1 MCPHTKGMKTMI
13 RYAFALT
20 IALGAIAGVAAAVEA
35 SSAKSLH
42 AAANLTVVE
51 KNSPFPVIG
60 PIVVEECIK
69 DDCSDLA
76 S

>member
-1 MCPHTKGMKTMI
+1 MI

-20 IALGAIAGVAAAVEA
+20 LALGAVAGVAAAVEA
-35 SSAKSLH
+35 S
-42 AAANLTVVE
+42 AANSLRAMTNVTVVE
-51 KNSPFPVIG
+51 KNSPFPVLG
-60 PIVVEECIK
+60 PIVVEECAL